1 MSNLET
7 ICKTL
12 TNGLYGSFENTL
24 LFLLKRHIKI
34 SILSVEHH
42 IEYSNFWDEIRMK
55 IGNFIIAY
63 RIKYPDRF
71 KTVIDFQY
79 MKTEHA
85 AKEHADRMNNIYD
98 TIYDKRNYKRCSES
112 ISATCTAVEWLQHWS
127 DALFKK
133 VHLNKYADSE
143 PGYSITGALIR
154 MRESFKRV
162 EEAIN
167 SMPSDEDVEKA
178 VKEHKKI

>member
-42 IEYSNFWDEIRMK
+42 IEYSNFWDDIRMK

-79 MKTEHA
+79 MKTEDGLIAKLDKQYCTPAYCLYHFFCGLST
-85 AKEHADRMNNIYD
+85 AKENDVYSVANIDRMKYYTED
-98 TIYDKRNYKRCSES
+98 TIEY
-112 ISATCTAVEWLQHWS
+112 Q
-127 DALFKK
+127 
-133 VHLNKYADSE
+133 
-143 PGYSITGALIR
+143 
-154 MRESFKRV
+154 
-162 EEAIN
+162 
-167 SMPSDEDVEKA
+167 
-178 VKEHKKI
+178 KI